1 MPKMAILYYSST
13 GANYQMAQW
22 AEAAL
27 KDSGAE
33 VKLLKI
39 PETAPESAI
48 SQILLGKNIM
58 KQQRMFQKQRRR
70 I

>member
-33 VKLLKI
+33 VKLLKYRKQHQKVQF
-39 PETAPESAI
+39 PK
-48 SQILLGKNIM
+48 ILLGKNIM